1 MQSIDTSQ
9 PIFSLSLAAALA
21 FGISFALL
29 VRWASK
35 RKMVGQTAWAVV
47 VGVTATLLIMV
58 PVFGIDLVAIMFCYF
73 GAAGIPMV
81 IEYLLRV
88 QTEIQ
93 KDNED
98 AKGLAKDLI
107 NDRQASDR

>member
-1 MQSIDTSQ
+1 MQVIDLDKLMFSQ
-9 PIFSLSLAAALA
+9 SLAGALIFGLLFA
-21 FGISFALL
+21 FV

-47 VGVTATLLIMV
+47 IGVTFTLLSMI
-58 PVFGIDLVAIMFCYF
+58 PVFGIEAVAIMFCYF
-73 GAAGIPMV
+73 GAAGSPMIV
-81 IEYLLRV
+81 EYLLRV

-93 KDNED
+93 KDHDD